1 MAREL
6 TIRNGRVVDYRFIGR
21 VVDTPIAPATPADDD
36 SEEG

>member
-6 TIRNGRVVDYRFIGR
+6 TIRNGRVVDYW
-21 VVDTPIAPATPADDD
+21 VAAATPADDD